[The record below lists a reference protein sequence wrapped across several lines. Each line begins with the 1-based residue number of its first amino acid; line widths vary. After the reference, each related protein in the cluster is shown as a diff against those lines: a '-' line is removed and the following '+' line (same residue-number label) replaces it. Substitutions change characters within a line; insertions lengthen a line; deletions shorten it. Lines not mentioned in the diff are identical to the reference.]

1 MKNRIL
7 LMSLTLFA
15 MMLFAACGPASE
27 TERTPGASAPATT
40 NDDFLT
46 EPMTTT
52 QEATLEM
59 TEPAMTET
67 VSMTATVTAS
77 VMTETV
83 PAMTETAPAL
93 TEVVPPTGFVDASRL
108 TNLMDFPVYNQ
119 NGEQIGEVGDMILN
133 AQTQEVEYV
142 ILELGGFLGLGEAQ
156 VPVPWAVLSV
166 IAEGRERP
174 EDNDNNSTGN
184 LDDVQNAFV
193 LLVDQEVAENA
204 PDFDMDILNN
214 FCGTVAGWDIDLQ
227 PYWATWMPEDMDDP
241 GTPEAPQTATGTP
254 AVIGTPISS
263 TPGATDTP
271 AANTPVASTPVVS
284 TPAPG
289 GMNLQGVIL
298 ASDLLGADI
307 KVQDN
312 QEEVGTVDD
321 VMIDLDTGKV
331 RFIVVT
337 FNLDDIESRIPLPA
351 VLLGC
356 DSGDETFVVLID
368 TDTVRGAPTFAENEF
383 PDTRSPDWDVDFLD
397 YWDDL
402 VDLDGDMNSP

>member
-7 LMSLTLFA
+7 LLSLTLFA
-15 MMLFAACGPASE
+15 GMLFTACGPASE
-27 TERTPGASAPATT
+27 TERTPDASEPAMT

-67 VSMTATVTAS
+67 VSMTATATAS
-77 VMTETV
+77 VMTETL
-83 PAMTETAPAL
+83 PAM

-156 VPVPWAVLSV
+156 VPVPWTALSV
-166 IAEGRERP
+166 RAESRELL
-174 EDNDNNSTGN
+174 EDNDNNATGN

-214 FCGTVAGWDIDLQ
+214 FCGTVAGWDIDLR
-227 PYWATWMPEDMDDP
+227 PYWATWMPAEMDDN
-241 GTPEAPQTATGTP
+241 GTPDAQQTATGTP

-263 TPGATDTP
+263 TPVATDTT

-307 KVQDN
+307 KIQDN

-331 RFIVVT
+331 RFIVIT
-337 FNLDDIESRIPLPA
+337 FNLDDIESRIPLPVA
-351 VLLGC
+351 LLGC
-356 DSGDETFVVLID
+356 DTGDETFVVLMD
-368 TDTVRGAPTFAENEF
+368 TDTVRGAPTFTDNEF

-397 YWDDL
+397 YWDDF
-402 VDLDGDMNSP
+402 VDLDGDMNTP